1 MLIKMNLKGNFPKI
15 PEGERILEITNAEC
29 RPSGKPTAM
38 IVTFAHGDGGKIQ
51 NRYNFDNDQS
61 LFAMSV
67 LCSVALGLEDGDEFD
82 TVKDTPKL
90 VGKKV
95 LCEVVHNKGTKPN
108 ENGEFPTFVN
118 IKKVISLVNDDTG
131 EVIDSP
137 RNAIAEKE
145 DFDDLD

>member
-1 MLIKMNLKGNFPKI
+1 MIIKMNLKGNFKLV
-15 PEGERILEITNAEC
+15 PEGEQVLEITGAELK
-29 RPSGKPTAM
+29 PSGKPTAM

-82 TVKDTPKL
+82 TVTDIKKL
-90 VGKKV
+90 IGKKV
-95 LCEVVHNKGTKPN
+95 LCEVKHSEGKTPKQDGTLPVFAN
-108 ENGEFPTFVN
+108 V
-118 IKKVISLVNDDTG
+118 KKVISLVNDDTG

-137 RNAIAEKE
+137 RNAIAGKE